1 MHFVTSEAK
10 NRRYEEYSAYKNTIM
25 EAKKPSQFSQN
36 LIHYVEVL
44 FFADILSAFLNKKPL

>member
-1 MHFVTSEAK
+1 MTSEAK